1 MRKPTSWERK
11 ALKAAKANESE
22 PEMKPK
28 IVKEQ
33 PQARRHE
40 TVKPRA
46 ASAAKAEVKRHQPI
60 ADASGSSS
68 GSSDDDSSDDAS
80 SSDGQGDMPPKTKG
94 ASAQVPSRK
103 KTKILLKRERI
114 VKTKKER
121 IVSVTFEHF
130 AVEERDFHGISVST
144 ARGSMRPQH
153 VIHDPESAGTTEQFF
168 GGV

>member
-80 SSDGQGDMPPKTKG
+80 SSDGQGDIPPKTKG
-94 ASAQVPSRK
+94 ASAQFPSRK
-103 KTKILLKRERI
+103 
-114 VKTKKER
+114 KTKKER
-121 IVSVTFEHF
+121 IVSITFEHF

-144 ARGSMRPQH
+144 ARGSMRRQH
-153 VIHDPESAGTTEQFF
+153 LIHYPSSAGTTEQFF
-168 GGV
+168 WGI